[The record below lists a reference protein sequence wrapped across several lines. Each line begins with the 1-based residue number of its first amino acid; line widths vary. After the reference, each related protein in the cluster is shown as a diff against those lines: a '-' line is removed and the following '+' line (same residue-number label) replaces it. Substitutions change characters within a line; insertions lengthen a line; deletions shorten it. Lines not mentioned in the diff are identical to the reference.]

1 MKRFAMLALTALL
14 AGCADSAT
22 DTASTTEA
30 TAEASTETAA
40 VSTPATDVES
50 GAVMAS
56 FDSGDT
62 ANLAIP
68 EMHCPFMCFPKA
80 KETLEEIDGVAS
92 VELVEQEEE
101 GVIDD
106 RRVVVTFDG
115 SVSADTAL
123 AALEAVEFPDSS
135 FETSVVS
142 EN

>member
-1 MKRFAMLALTALL
+1 MKPFAMLALTALL

-22 DTASTTEA
+22 DTAATTEPS
-30 TAEASTETAA
+30 AEGANETAA
-40 VSTPATDVES
+40 VSTSDTDVES

-56 FDSGDT
+56 FDSGDS

-101 GVIDD
+101 GVIND

-115 SVSADTAL
+115 SVAADTAI
-123 AALEAVEFPDSS
+123 AALEAVEFPGSS
-135 FETSVVS
+135 FETSAVS